1 MRIKPVL
8 IAGAAGWAK
17 RVPGVILCICIAVLA
32 SAGSLYLYRPE
43 PTFRVQS
50 ETWSQPYFHQVYGP
64 DIQSPDLTHYPF
76 PDTGQ
81 QVKLTNQA
89 ETPNAILWAGLM
101 SDMEPPSG
109 SIRIVYKDSQRW
121 PNGGYP
127 ERAEELRLQDERLQQ
142 IELLMAEHKMNV
154 PTMNVPTMAD
164 TDISTTV
171 YVGWGTL
178 TFTGV
183 RGYNVYFHAANG
195 YNGAINT
202 FRDGSAAFISPPEQ

>member
-1 MRIKPVL
+1 MIRKILNYQFARVLVAVIVAFLLCGLSIYLSPV
-8 IAGAAGWAK
+8 
-17 RVPGVILCICIAVLA
+17 GVIQA
-32 SAGSLYLYRPE
+32 
-43 PTFRVQS
+43 
-50 ETWSQPYFHQVYGP
+50 
-64 DIQSPDLTHYPF
+64 PDLTHYPF

-101 SDMEPPSG
+101 ADMEPPSG
-109 SIRIVYKDSQRW
+109 SIQIVYKDPKRW

-127 ERAEELRLQDERLQQ
+127 QRAEELRLQDELQQQ
-142 IELLMAEHKMNV
+142 IERQVAQHKMGQ
-154 PTMNVPTMAD
+154 THTRD
-164 TDISTTV
+164 SDISSSD